1 MKTEEHDYLLLKE
14 IVSNLGGAI
23 YVVQNNRIV
32 FHNRQFTQLLGYSE
46 EELDKLSFLDIVHPK
61 DRKLISLLFK
71 NSFQEIRDKSSR
83 SYTFRILNNK
93 GKLRWLKANVSI
105 IPWEDGFAL
114 LDNCFDVTQQKEME
128 EKLVEEEQNFRL
140 LVNGFEDM
148 IFILNKRG
156 VIVQANHSVYERLGH
171 PEHKIDFRNFTSLF
185 PSSFRPSLQKGIAKA
200 FKQERVSINTQI
212 QNIHNEEIPLE
223 IRFFNGNWS
232 QKEVVFA
239 ICQDITL
246 RLEAEQ
252 SIRLSEEKFS
262 KAFENNAVMMIIS
275 SFYDNRLLDANETF
289 LKTINLK
296 KDKVIGR
303 QIDELKLFPTLEH
316 IDSIKR
322 RILDVGRLS
331 DLETT
336 MITPGGSTHIVNFS
350 LEIIDIQGELCL
362 LSIMTDITQ
371 KKQAEERIMLS
382 EQRFRQLAHLLPEKV
397 FEVNAKGYITF
408 ANQYL
413 QNFFGYTTESFQ
425 KGVHLTELFD
435 NEGQKVVKEY
445 MRNSKKETELPSIE
459 LNAQRVDGT
468 VFPTLTHIVAILEK
482 GKLNRY
488 MGVMVDISAR
498 KEQEREII
506 KAKEVAEKASM
517 AKEQFL
523 STMSHEVRTPMNAV
537 IGMTNILLEDH
548 PLEHQLDHLRSLKY
562 SAQGLMSLLND
573 VLDISKIEAGKL
585 SVLSYPMNLQE
596 VVQAVWHTHKH
607 IAQKKGIELRLNMDS
622 GIPENLLGDSVRI
635 SQVLT
640 NLTSNAVKFTHE
652 GYVNITLEKID
663 ETVDSVSVLFSVSDT
678 GIGIPLDKQQEIFE
692 EFTQANHLKTRE
704 YGGTGLG
711 LTISQKLVNLFNSE
725 IMLESEPGKGS
736 NFFFTITFAKDGDTT
751 EILPKDRDE
760 EEGVMKDG
768 GQPYRI
774 LVVEDNEI
782 NSYIALRYLN
792 EWGFETELAE
802 NGQMALDVLSNQ
814 TFDLILMDIEMPVMD
829 GYNATKAIRQLEDS
843 EKRSIPII
851 ALTATAVVE
860 VQKKILDQGMNDYII
875 KPFNPSVL
883 KEKIFHIL
891 NG

>member
-1 MKTEEHDYLLLKE
+1 MKAEEHDYLLLNK

-23 YVVQNNRIV
+23 YVVQNSKIV
-32 FHNRQFTQLLGYSE
+32 FHNRQFTHLLGYSDD
-46 EELDKLSFLDIVHPK
+46 ELKKLNFLDIVHPK

-71 NSFQEIRDKSSR
+71 NNFKEIRDKSSR
-83 SYTFRILNNK
+83 SYTFRTINNK
-93 GKLRWLKANVSI
+93 GELRWLKANVSI
-105 IPWEDGFAL
+105 IPWDDGYAL
-114 LDNCFDVTQQKEME
+114 LDNCFDITQQKEME
-128 EKLVEEEQNFRL
+128 EKLVEEEQNFRF

-156 VIVQANHSVYERLGH
+156 VVVQANHSVYERLGH
-171 PEHKIDFRNFTSLF
+171 PEHKIDSRSFTSLF
-185 PSSFRPSLQKGIAKA
+185 PPPARSSLQKSISKA
-200 FKQERVSINTQI
+200 FKQERISLNSQI
-212 QNIHNEEIPLE
+212 QTVHKEEIPLE
-223 IRFFNGNWS
+223 IRFFQGNWS

-239 ICQDITL
+239 ICQDITS

-275 SFYDNRLLDANETF
+275 SFYDNILLDANETF
-289 LKTINLK
+289 LKTIKLK
-296 KDKVIGR
+296 KDKVIGKR
-303 QIDELKLFPTLEH
+303 IDELKLFPALEH
-316 IDSIKR
+316 IDKTKR
-322 RILDVGRLS
+322 RILEVGRLS
-331 DLETT
+331 NLETT
-336 MITPGGSTHIVNFS
+336 MTTPAGGTHTVNFS

-362 LSIMTDITQ
+362 LSIMNDITQ

-413 QNFFGYTTESFQ
+413 QNFFGYTAESFQ

-435 NEGQKVVKEY
+435 ADGQRVVKEY
-445 MRNSKKETELPSIE
+445 MQNSEIETELPSIE
-459 LNAQRVDGT
+459 LNAQKVDGT
-468 VFPTLTHIVAILEK
+468 IFPTLTHIVAILEK
-482 GKLNRY
+482 EKLTRY

-498 KEQEREII
+498 KEQEMEII

-517 AKEQFL
+517 VKEQFL

-562 SAQGLMSLLND
+562 SAQGLMALLND

-585 SVLSYPMNLQE
+585 SVGSFPMDLEE
-596 VVQAVWHTHKH
+596 VVQAVWHAHKH

-622 GIPENLLGDSVRI
+622 KLPESLLGDSVRI

-640 NLTSNAVKFTHE
+640 NLTSNAVKFTHH
-652 GYVNITLEKID
+652 GSVDITLKKVD
-663 ETVDSVSVLFSVSDT
+663 ETEETVSVKFSVSDT
-678 GIGIPLDKQQEIFE
+678 GIGIPQDKQQEIFE
-692 EFTQANHLKTRE
+692 EFTQANQFKTRE

-711 LTISQKLVNLFNSE
+711 LTISQKLVNLFNSQIE
-725 IMLESEPGKGS
+725 LESEPGKGA
-736 NFFFTITFAKDGDTT
+736 NFFFTITFTKGAQAEELLPADRKGDRAVVN
-751 EILPKDRDE
+751 DS
-760 EEGVMKDG
+760 

-782 NSYIALRYLN
+782 NSYIALRYLH
-792 EWGFETELAE
+792 EWGFETKLAE
-802 NGQMALDVLSNQ
+802 NGQMALDILSGES
-814 TFDLILMDIEMPVMD
+814 FDLILMDIEMPVMD
-829 GYNATKAIRQLEDS
+829 GYDATKAIRELKDS
-843 EKRSIPII
+843 AKQSIPII

-883 KEKIFHIL
+883 KEKILHIL